1 VDFSLHH
8 CLPKMILST
17 FDHFTFQFLRPVKK
31 ELYICKLTQ
40 VISIMA
46 SNKNQEIVKNVF
58 TTFLSENGHRKTPE
72 RYAILQ
78 EIYDS
83 EEHFDI
89 ESLYINMKNKNYRV
103 SRATLYNT
111 IELLLDC
118 KLVRKHQFGKNQ
130 AQYEKSYFDR
140 QHDHVIL
147 TDTGEVV
154 EFCDPRIQSIK
165 KTIEEVFDIKI
176 NTHSLYFYGTRN
188 PPASGQGKKEK
199 TNS

>member
-1 VDFSLHH
+1 MENV
-8 CLPKMILST
+8 
-17 FDHFTFQFLRPVKK
+17 
-31 ELYICKLTQ
+31 
-40 VISIMA
+40 
-46 SNKNQEIVKNVF
+46 KNQEIVKNVF
-58 TTFLSENGHRKTPE
+58 TNFLEENKHRKTPE

-78 EIYDS
+78 EIYESD
-83 EEHFDI
+83 EHFDV
-89 ESLYINMKNKNYRV
+89 ESLYIKMKTKNYRV

-176 NTHSLYFYGTRN
+176 NNHSLYFYGTKN
-188 PPASGQGKKEK
+188 KENK
-199 TNS
+199 TNN

>member
-1 VDFSLHH
+1 
-8 CLPKMILST
+8 MGN
-17 FDHFTFQFLRPVKK
+17 
-31 ELYICKLTQ
+31 
-40 VISIMA
+40 
-46 SNKNQEIVKNVF
+46 NKNQEIVKNVF
-58 TTFLSENGHRKTPE
+58 TTFLEEKGHRKTPE

-78 EIYDS
+78 EIYESDD
-83 EEHFDI
+83 HFDV
-89 ESLYINMKNKNYRV
+89 ESLYIKMKTKNYRV

-111 IELLLDC
+111 IELLLES

-165 KTIEEVFDIKI
+165 KQLKRFLTLRSTI
-176 NTHSLYFYGTRN
+176 THYISTELET
-188 PPASGQGKKEK
+188 KKK
-199 TNS
+199 PN